1 MKFTPIIGVVMAIIG
16 IGCLAL
22 LMFGGH
28 MLGVYVQELMD
39 LQLAARELLMRNGLI
54 IPIFLVYIILISL
67 PFIPG
72 AEIGFSMLVIFG
84 ADLAGVLYLATV
96 AALTL
101 SFSVGRLAP
110 SHSLDRALAW
120 LGFERTAQM
129 LSKQRAENQSG
140 KALPIDTYQLPG
152 WANWLFRHKLVALV
166 ALINTPGNS
175 LIGGGGGIALAA
187 GVTRLITFR
196 EFLIGTSLAVA
207 PVPLFVTLAAWIN
220 S

>member
-1 MKFTPIIGVVMAIIG
+1 MKFTPIIGVVMAILG

-22 LMFGGH
+22 LIFGGH

-54 IPIFLVYIILISL
+54 IPIILIYIVLISL

-84 ADLAGVLYLATV
+84 ADFAGVLYLATV

-101 SFSVGRLAP
+101 SFSIGRLAP

-120 LGFERTAQM
+120 LGFARTAQM
-129 LSKQRAENQSG
+129 LSEQRSKSQPPHAS
-140 KALPIDTYQLPG
+140 LIDTYQFPR
-152 WANWLFRHKLVALV
+152 WAHWLFRHKLLALI

-187 GVTRLITFR
+187 GVTRLMTFR
-196 EFLIGTSLAVA
+196 DFFIGTSLAVA
-207 PVPLFVTLAAWIN
+207 PVPFFVTIAAWFN
-220 S
+220 G